1 MLNYHKLQGRTVDVV
16 DRDSSIINEQ
26 TVRMDTE
33 SNIQPQLPRLAE
45 RQRHRNNV
53 EAKISKSLLL
63 SSNGN
68 TDVRHVHIRNKLPF

>member
-53 EAKISKSLLL
+53 EAKIFKSLLL
-63 SSNGN
+63 SSNGSI
-68 TDVRHVHIRNKLPF
+68 DVRHVHIRNKLPF

>member
-1 MLNYHKLQGRTVDVV
+1 MDVV
-16 DRDSSIINEQ
+16 DRDFSIINEQ

-53 EAKISKSLLL
+53 EAKNSKSLLL
-63 SSNGN
+63 SNNDSI
-68 TDVRHVHIRNKLPF
+68 DVRHVHIRNKLPF